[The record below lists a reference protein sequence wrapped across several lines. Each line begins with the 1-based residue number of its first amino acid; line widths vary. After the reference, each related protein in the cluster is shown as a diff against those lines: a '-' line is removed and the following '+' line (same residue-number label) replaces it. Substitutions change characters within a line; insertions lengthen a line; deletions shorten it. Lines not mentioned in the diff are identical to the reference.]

1 MKRSAQVPGAVYQ
14 SCLDEALRQS
24 VFLIERWCSRL
35 TTALYERF
43 VTELDAAQKYRLQV
57 ANAALK
63 KNRILIERGFT
74 DEFVK
79 AIAKDAAVAAP
90 GMAEDAAYSFS
101 VPSFGEVELMKDD
114 QVHLAV
120 EGARLRQV
128 TARASEAGFGGF
140 CARLSAAQ
148 GFQLV
153 TTKGNALRP
162 EVFAGALLK
171 LLQSLD
177 VNSATRGCW
186 LLDGAEIMGAELQ
199 ALYVSLTQFLLVQ
212 SALPAGKA
220 QAAPVVATKAKIAEI
235 MTLSEKP
242 SSPSAG
248 FASDLAKPV
257 ENAEA
262 QKGEPAQLLTLDNL
276 HRLLVGERDSALE
289 GVSLLSSSQPDEEE
303 ANHEFA
309 HTLPGALYVLADL
322 EARKANITT
331 PGLQAPS
338 ESVLQLRTH
347 LKKTAKSLGQSLA
360 IEVIGVMIEQIANNS
375 KLLRPV
381 RQVIAEAEPAFLRLA
396 VTDPRFFSDKHHP
409 ARRLLDSIT
418 SASMG
423 FSSEA
428 ADGFPAFMENLRQ
441 VALQLTEVE
450 AGDAQH
456 FARLLDGFERKQDR
470 HSAQYRQS
478 QQRGEQALLQAE
490 LRNLV
495 AVKISA
501 EIKAR
506 WNFADVK
513 PVVGAFLT
521 GPWVQVLAN
530 ERLLSGDANP
540 TEQTTAGE
548 QTLHDVLRTMK
559 LGQAPVDH
567 KWLVDIIP
575 GMLKSLREGL
585 VSIEFPLAQAKPF
598 FDEVRACHRSAFDAS
613 GPALAPAPAA
623 APAAAPA
630 PLARLR
636 SASKEMF
643 VTDDDDQSSVQP
655 WIAPAEAEHSGFMQ
669 EIDVAGLSF
678 EPLPQLTP
686 LPDALSIEM
695 PALTQV
701 SNLQLGAWIELLV
714 DARWLRAQLTWVSPR
729 NTLFM
734 FTSNGGRKHSM
745 TVRILHHLLEKG
757 FIKVISQQGVVDS
770 ALDNVA
776 QTAVRNSVTS
786 T

>member
-1 MKRSAQVPGAVYQ
+1 M
-14 SCLDEALRQS
+14 
-24 VFLIERWCSRL
+24 FLVERWCSRL

-90 GMAEDAAYSFS
+90 GTAEDAANSFS

-120 EGARLRQV
+120 EGARLRQIA
-128 TARASEAGFGGF
+128 ARACEAGFGGF
-140 CARLSAAQ
+140 CARLSAVQ

-153 TTKGNALRP
+153 RTKGNALRP

-186 LLDGAEIMGAELQ
+186 LLDGAEIMGVELQ

-220 QAAPVVATKAKIAEI
+220 QAAPVVATKAKITEI
-235 MTLSEKP
+235 MTPSEKL
-242 SSPSAG
+242 SSPSTG

-262 QKGEPAQLLTLDNL
+262 PKGEPAELLTLDNL

-289 GVSLLSSSQPDEEE
+289 GVSLLSSSQPDEA
-303 ANHEFA
+303 ANYEFA
-309 HTLPGALYVLADL
+309 HTLPAALYVLAEL

-338 ESVLQLRTH
+338 ESVMQLRTH

-428 ADGFPAFMENLRQ
+428 ADGFPAFMETLRQ

-456 FARLLDGFERKQDR
+456 FARLLEGFESKQDR
-470 HSAQYRQS
+470 HSTEYRQS

-495 AVKISA
+495 AVKITA
-501 EIKAR
+501 EVKAR
-506 WNFADVK
+506 WDLEGVK
-513 PVVGAFLT
+513 PVVSAFLT
-521 GPWVQVLAN
+521 GPWTQVLAN

-540 TEQTTAGE
+540 TEQTTAAE

-559 LGQAPVDH
+559 LGHPPVDH

-585 VSIEFPLAQAKPF
+585 VSIEFPLVQAKPF
-598 FDEVRACHRSAFDAS
+598 FDEVRACHRSALDAS
-613 GPALAPAPAA
+613 GPVPAPAPALA
-623 APAAAPA
+623 ATPAPAPA

-655 WIAPAEAEHSGFMQ
+655 WIAPAEAEDSGFMQ

-745 TVRILHHLLEKG
+745 TVRILHHLLEKR
-757 FIKVISQQGVVDS
+757 FIKVISQQGVLDS

-776 QTAVRNSVTS
+776 QTAVRNSIAS

>member
-1 MKRSAQVPGAVYQ
+1 MKRSAHVPGAVYQ

-24 VFLIERWCSRL
+24 VFLIERWCSKL

-57 ANAALK
+57 ANAGLK

-74 DEFVK
+74 DEFVR

-128 TARASEAGFGGF
+128 AARACEAGFGGF
-140 CARLSAAQ
+140 CARLSTAQ

-153 TTKGNALRP
+153 RTKGNALRP
-162 EVFAGALLK
+162 EVFAGVLLK

-199 ALYVSLTQFLLVQ
+199 ALYVSLTQFLLAQ

-220 QAAPVVATKAKIAEI
+220 QAAPVVATKPKIAEI
-235 MTLSEKP
+235 TTLSENP
-242 SSPSAG
+242 FSPPAV
-248 FASDLAKPV
+248 FASDLAEPV
-257 ENAEA
+257 ENAETP
-262 QKGEPAQLLTLDNL
+262 KGEPAQLLTLDNL

-289 GVSLLSSSQPDEEE
+289 AVALLSSSQPEEE

-322 EARKANITT
+322 EARKANVAT
-331 PGLQAPS
+331 PGLAAPS
-338 ESVLQLRTH
+338 ESVLQLRAH
-347 LKKTAKSLGQSLA
+347 LRKTAKSLGQSLA

-381 RQVIAEAEPAFLRLA
+381 RQVIANAEPAFLRLA
-396 VTDPRFFSDKHHP
+396 VTDPRFFSDKGHP

-423 FSSEA
+423 FSSEEA
-428 ADGFPAFMENLRQ
+428 EGFPAFMNNLRQ
-441 VALQLTEVE
+441 VATQLTEVE

-456 FARLLDGFERKQDR
+456 FARLLESFEGKQYR
-470 HSAQYRQS
+470 HTPEYRQS
-478 QQRGEQALLQAE
+478 QQRGEQALMQAE

-495 AVKISA
+495 AVKITA
-501 EIKAR
+501 EVKAR
-506 WNFADVK
+506 WDLTGVK
-513 PVVGAFLT
+513 PFVGAFLT
-521 GPWVQVLAN
+521 GPWAQVLAN

-540 TEQTTAGE
+540 TEQTTAAE

-559 LGQAPVDH
+559 LDRAPDDH

-598 FDEVRACHRSAFDAS
+598 FDEVRDCHRNALDAS
-613 GPALAPAPAA
+613 APVQAPAP
-623 APAAAPA
+623 APA
-630 PLARLR
+630 PLAKLR

-643 VTDDDDQSSVQP
+643 VTEEDDQSSVQP
-655 WIAPAEAEHSGFMQ
+655 WIAPAEAEDSGFMQ
-669 EIDVAGLSF
+669 EIDVPGLSF
-678 EPLPQLTP
+678 DPLPQLTP
-686 LPDALSIEM
+686 LPDTLSVEM

-776 QTAVRNSVTS
+776 QTAVRNSIAS